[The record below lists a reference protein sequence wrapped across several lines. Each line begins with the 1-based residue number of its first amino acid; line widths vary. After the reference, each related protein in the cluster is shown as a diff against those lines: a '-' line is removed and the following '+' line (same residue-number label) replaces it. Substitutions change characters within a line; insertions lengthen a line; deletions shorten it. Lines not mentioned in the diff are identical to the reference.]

1 MDELKRKRL
10 LMMISGAFIISFTG
24 FPHMWSIY
32 QPYIIKEIGWS
43 VGPSTISFYLAIVFF
58 VIGNIIGGR
67 IQDKFSPRIVI
78 FIGGVLFSSG
88 LFLCTTVTSNFPM
101 AMYIYYGIM
110 QGFGTGAIYTSVIT
124 SAQKWFPDRTG
135 FASGVIIASNGLAGF
150 FIAPFSKYMLQ
161 TYGVNSAFTVFSI
174 IITIAWI
181 LAFIFVKN
189 PHSGYI
195 EEFSNVKGLNKET
208 KLHILDKKQYTTKEM
223 LRSKRYYLLAASM
236 MCSLLA
242 YFTISPISQILQMSR
257 NVPENIA
264 VMAIMIGSLAN
275 ASARLII
282 PTLSDKIGRIK
293 CLFFLVFVSLV
304 STGLL
309 IVPGSYTTTIAIIA
323 IYFCYGGILGIYPAL
338 TTALFGV
345 KHGGENYGYVMI
357 GLGIAS
363 VLSPILSAIIPIDL
377 LNGKGLFMLIGIVE
391 SISIILVKKL
401 QKELNIII

>member
-1 MDELKRKRL
+1 MDELKRERL
-10 LMMISGAFIISFTG
+10 LMMISGAFIIAFTG

-32 QPYIIKEIGWS
+32 QPYIIKEIRWS

-58 VIGNIIGGR
+58 VVGNIIGGR
-67 IQDKFSPRIVI
+67 VQDKFSPRIVI
-78 FIGGVLFSSG
+78 LIGGLLFSGG

-101 AMYIYYGIM
+101 AMYLYYGIM
-110 QGFGTGAIYTSVIT
+110 QGFGTGAVYASVLT
-124 SAQKWFPDRTG
+124 SAQKWFPNRTG
-135 FASGVIIASNGLAGF
+135 FASGAIIASNGLAGF
-150 FIAPFSKYMLQ
+150 FIAPFSKYMLKS
-161 TYGVNSAFTVFSI
+161 YGVNPAFTVFSI
-174 IITIAWI
+174 IITVAWI

-189 PHSGYI
+189 PPSGYM
-195 EEFSNVKGLNKET
+195 EGSNYLKVVSKE
-208 KLHILDKKQYTTKEM
+208 HRQCTTKEM
-223 LRSKRYYLLAASM
+223 LKSKKYYLLAFSM

-242 YFTISPISQILQMSR
+242 YFAISPISQILQISR

-293 CLFFLVFVSLV
+293 CLFFLVFISLV

-309 IVPGSYTTTIAIIA
+309 IVPGSYTTTVAIIA
-323 IYFCYGGILGIYPAL
+323 IYFCYGGILGIYPSL
-338 TTALFGV
+338 TTALFGA

-363 VLSPILSAIIPIDL
+363 VLSPILSAIIPMDL
-377 LNGKGLFMLIGIVE
+377 FNGKGLFTLIGIVE
-391 SISIILVKKL
+391 SISIILVKRL
-401 QKELNIII
+401 EKELNVSI